1 MRKIKSKDEVIVI
14 TGKDNGKRGEV
25 TQVMS
30 DGRVVVSG
38 VRRLKHYE
46 KPNPQTGATGGI
58 IERDGPID
66 VSNVAIFNR
75 ETGKA
80 DRVGFSVIDDGGKQ
94 KKIRIFKSTKKP
106 IDG

>member
-1 MRKIKSKDEVIVI
+1 MRKIKSKDEIIVI
-14 TGKDNGKRGEV
+14 TGKDKGKRGEV
-25 TQVMS
+25 MQVLG
-30 DGRVVVSG
+30 DGRVVVAG
-38 VRRLKHYE
+38 VRIMKHYE
-46 KPNPQTGATGGI
+46 RPNPQTGAAGGI
-58 IERDGPID
+58 IDRAGPIE

-80 DRVGFSVIDDGGKQ
+80 DRVGFSVVSEDGKA